1 MFNTDGFELLNKR
14 VQFEKSVVAQPF
26 DGPVQVKLAKD
37 GKSAAFFHD
46 NKTLVAKVERPL
58 IHQLGSRIWG
68 IQDYSQINTRWQSLI
83 ASQLEQELATLFQ
96 RNDLVARH
104 YQDAMGVNRVYG
116 FVSPSFVDVNPL
128 DFRQQ
133 FIEQVRQT
141 TVHSLRSKIL
151 TSAKNGDVTE
161 WFDFDSTGFQTEY
174 KYGLHY
180 ARNSGYD
187 AYKVYWG
194 REIIVCTNQ
203 LKNWEGSISRWKHT
217 RELAVANFI
226 QETVQEGIG
235 NQQWLEQRIDAARTN
250 QLAKGEFDEL
260 MARLSLAAATK
271 ERVRSRVDVEA
282 QDVGNNEWALSQAL
296 TWLGSHDRHIST
308 WSKQQLTTLG
318 TEVLENTLP
327 KVLTAKA
334 SAKGDGMFG
343 ILLPDRQK
351 QSAKVA

>member
-1 MFNTDGFELLNKR
+1 MQNADGFELLNKR
-14 VQFEKSVVAQPF
+14 VQFEKSVVAQPI

-37 GKSAAFFHD
+37 GKSIAFFHG
-46 NKTLVAKVERPL
+46 NISLVAKIERPL

-68 IQDYSQINTRWQSLI
+68 IQDYSQINTRWQRLI
-83 ASQLEQELATLFQ
+83 ASRQLEQELAMLFQ
-96 RNDLVARH
+96 RHDLVARH
-104 YQDAMGVNRVYG
+104 YQDAAGVNRVYG

-128 DFRQQ
+128 NFRQQ

-141 TVHSLRSKIL
+141 TAYSLRSKIF
-151 TSAKNGDVTE
+151 TSAQNGDVTE

-194 REIIVCTNQ
+194 RNIIVCTNQ
-203 LKNWEGSISRWKHT
+203 LKKWEGSISRWKHT
-217 RELAVANFI
+217 RELAMADFI
-226 QETVQEGIG
+226 DSTIREGVG
-235 NQQWLEQRIDAARTN
+235 NQQWLEQRIDASRAN
-250 QLAKGEFDEL
+250 QFAKDEFDEL

-271 ERVRSRVDVEA
+271 ERVRSRVEVEA

-318 TEVLENTLP
+318 TEVLERSLP
-327 KVLTAKA
+327 TVLTAEA
-334 SAKGDGMFG
+334 SAKGDGMYG
-343 ILLPDRQK
+343 ILLPAVRVY
-351 QSAKVA
+351 AV